1 MRLSYVI
8 VTHNRRERL
17 LRTLSELEA
26 VTPLPRGAWEVRVVD
41 NASTDGTAEALRD
54 RSHRFPVHLHERPS
68 NEGVAARNHG
78 IDAARGAYVCLLD
91 DDSYPVG
98 DAIPRSLARLDAQGD
113 LAGVVGR
120 VRLPDGGLEACA
132 LPGVLISCAV
142 VLRRAALERVG
153 GFREEFFRK
162 AGEYDLSYRLWD
174 AGWRLARCEDVVYRH
189 DKHLAGRSS
198 SLAHKLDLRNNLILV
213 ERYLPRAMRSVY
225 RRDTLRRY
233 VAVARQ
239 HGELDAA
246 REACAEARRWAKRE
260 RLRGRP
266 EVLRRETLETIFA
279 WRAQAAAVTRWAGEL
294 PGRRVAIAGYAK
306 NLYATRR
313 ACRLA
318 GLDVAAILDD
328 APAFRGMRYRGTPV
342 LELDAAAALR
352 LDGVV
357 LANVNPAQVEA
368 QTRHVAA
375 RFAGPILQLWTPTF
389 AASSAAPDTHP
400 AATIQRE
407 AA

>member
-1 MRLSYVI
+1 MRLTYVI

-17 LRTLSELEA
+17 LATLAELPA
-26 VTPLPRGAWEVRVVD
+26 ATPLPSDQWEVRVVD
-41 NASTDGTAEALRD
+41 NASTDGTAEALRQ
-54 RSHRFPVHLHERPS
+54 RTRPFPVHVSERPA

-78 IDAARGAYVCLLD
+78 IDTARGEHVCLLD

-98 DAIPRSLARLDAQGD
+98 NAIPLSLRQLDARPD
-113 LAGVVGR
+113 LAAVVGR

-132 LPGVLISCAV
+132 LPSVLISCAV
-142 VLRRAALERVG
+142 VLRRSALEQVG

-174 AGWRLARCEDVVYRH
+174 AGWRIERFEDVVYRH

-213 ERYLPRAMRSVY
+213 ERFLPRAMRSVY
-225 RRDTLRRY
+225 RRDTIRRY
-233 VAVARQ
+233 AAISRR
-239 HGELDAA
+239 HGELDAVRQA
-246 REACAEARRWAKRE
+246 LVEARQWAKRE

-266 EVLRRETLETIFA
+266 EVLQRATLETLFG
-279 WRAQAAAVTRWAGEL
+279 WRSQAGAITRWTGEL
-294 PGRRVAIAGYAK
+294 PGRRVAIADYAK
-306 NLYATRR
+306 NLHATWR

-318 GLDVAAILDD
+318 GLDIAAILDD
-328 APAFRGMRYRGTPV
+328 APAFRGIRYRGTPV
-342 LELDAAAALR
+342 LPLDAAATLR
-352 LDGVV
+352 IDGVV

-368 QTRHVAA
+368 RYAA
-375 RFAGPILQLWTPTF
+375 IAERFSGPILRLWEPTF
-389 AASSAAPDTHP
+389 AASVEPL
-400 AATIQRE
+400 QRE